1 MIGRPLIVIVDDR
14 PRGLSALLEAIVRRF
29 GGDYRTVAHLSAR
42 AALDD
47 LARAKA
53 NGEDVA
59 LVIADQWMPEM
70 PGLELLLRAHELH
83 PDAQRALLVGWG
95 DKRASES
102 ILQGC
107 ALKQLDNYLLKPW
120 SPPEVHLY
128 PVIGEFLADWTRA
141 HGPRLEL
148 VRVISDDPSPRGSEL
163 RELLERNGVPHGAY
177 AVDSDAGRKLIDET
191 GIDRTHLPA
200 VVMLDGRI
208 LHAPTNAELADA
220 LGVSELDDCR
230 CDVAIVGAG
239 PCGLAAAVYAAS
251 EGLRTVVIER
261 EAIGGQ
267 AGMSSLI
274 RNFLGFPRGITGADL
289 AQRAYQ
295 QAWLFGAKYVLARRA
310 VGVRAA
316 GERRIVALDDGRE
329 IVARAVIIA
338 TGAAYRRL
346 GVPRIDRFEGVG
358 VLYSAGAD
366 IAVAL
371 KGKDVVVLGGGN
383 SAGQAVVHLAKTARR
398 VIHVVRGRALAD
410 SMSAYLVHEIAHLPN
425 VELRFE
431 TEVTDAEGERYLER
445 VALRHRGSGAVEVVP
460 TSALFVMIGAVPHV
474 DWLQGLV
481 EVDRAGFIMTGPDL
495 EARAR
500 GRFADREPML
510 LETSQ
515 PGVFAVGDV
524 RYGSTKRIA
533 SAVGEG
539 AVAIRV
545 IHEYL
550 EHVSAAEWSEAGDGQ
565 RAVASREEDHE
576 AVQPSQVIG

>member
-1 MIGRPLIVIVDDR
+1 MLGQPFIVIVDDR
-14 PRGLSALLEAIVRRF
+14 PHGLSALLGAITRRF
-29 GGDYRTVAHLSAR
+29 GADYRTVGHLSAR

-53 NGEDVA
+53 AGEDVA

-70 PGLELLLRAHELH
+70 TGSELLQRAHELH

-95 DKRASES
+95 DKRASET
-102 ILQGC
+102 ILQSC
-107 ALKQLDNYLLKPW
+107 ALKQLDNYILKPW

-148 VRVISDDPSPRGSEL
+148 VRVISDEPSPRGLEL

-177 AVDSDAGRKLIDET
+177 AVDSDVGRKLLAET

-200 VVMLDGRI
+200 IVMLDGRI

-220 LGVSELDDCR
+220 LGVSELADCR

-274 RNFLGFPRGITGADL
+274 RNFLGFPRGISGADL

-310 VGVRAA
+310 VGMRVE

-346 GVPRIDRFEGVG
+346 GVPRVDRFEGVG
-358 VLYSAGAD
+358 VLYSAGVD
-366 IAVAL
+366 IALAL
-371 KGKDVVVLGGGN
+371 KGKDVVVCGGGN

-398 VIHVVRGRALAD
+398 VIHVVRGRTLAE
-410 SMSAYLVHEIAHLPN
+410 SMSAYLVHEIALLPN

-431 TEVTDAEGERYLER
+431 TEVTDAEGERFIER
-445 VALRHRGSGAVEVVP
+445 VALRNRSSGAVEVVP
-460 TSALFVMIGAVPHV
+460 TAALFVMIGAVPHI
-474 DWLQGLV
+474 DWLNGMV
-481 EVDRAGFIMTGPDL
+481 EVDRSGFIMTGTDL
-495 EARAR
+495 DPHSL
-500 GRFADREPML
+500 GRFGDRQPML
-510 LETSQ
+510 LETSL

-524 RYGSTKRIA
+524 RHGSTKRIA

-550 EHVSAAEWSEAGDGQ
+550 QHVTDVASSEADDGQ
-565 RAVASREEDHE
+565 RVLAEEGHE
-576 AVQPSQVIG
+576 ALQPSPGV